1 MEKEGTPRVGE
12 LKDSKIWKRKGLL
25 GTRKKKRKGLGYKG
39 LQKMEKER
47 TPSKGEEK
55 VSKEWRRKELQG
67 MEKEMTQRNEE
78 GKDSKE

>member
-1 MEKEGTPRVGE
+1 
-12 LKDSKIWKRKGLL
+12 
-25 GTRKKKRKGLGYKG
+25 
-39 LQKMEKER
+39 MEKER
-47 TPSKGEEK
+47 TPRNGEEK